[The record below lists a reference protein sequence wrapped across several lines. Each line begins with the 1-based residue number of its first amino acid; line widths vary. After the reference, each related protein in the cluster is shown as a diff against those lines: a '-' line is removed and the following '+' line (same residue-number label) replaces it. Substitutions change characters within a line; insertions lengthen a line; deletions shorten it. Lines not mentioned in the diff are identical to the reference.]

1 MMLWREHW
9 SCIGDKRWKKSI
21 INTLLGNGWSQ
32 YICTVIIVIVGASI
46 FAITMQQI
54 FNCISNKLVSK

>member
-21 INTLLGNGWSQ
+21 MNTLLGNGWSQ

-46 FAITMQQI
+46 FAITM
-54 FNCISNKLVSK
+54 

>member
-9 SCIGDKRWKKSI
+9 SCIGNKRWKKSI

-32 YICTVIIVIVGASI
+32 YICAVIIVIVGGIYICNHNAANI
-46 FAITMQQI
+46 
-54 FNCISNKLVSK
+54 

>member
-9 SCIGDKRWKKSI
+9 SCIGDKRWKKALL
-21 INTLLGNGWSQ
+21 TLLGNGWSQ
-32 YICTVIIVIVGASI
+32 YICTVINVIVWASI

-54 FNCISNKLVSK
+54 FNYISNKLVSK